1 MSSSRSRSR
10 TASRSRSLSRR
21 SRSSSRSVS
30 RSVSRDLYRQ
40 DRIIPE
46 AGLAK
51 ALEDQQR
58 SIYELLQDHK
68 REVDSKLQTKTTKFY
83 KKNIEKQYE
92 VVQDVKL
99 DVKKAIDSA
108 RKKDYKKVKKIL
120 KNLKSKLQEQEEN
133 LLIADRSSNGWLTVA
148 RLRNQE
154 KLSSKLLKEVEKID
168 TDLNRSRHGKT
179 FKNYKKMEQQ
189 DRGFDGSVQ
198 TTRPPKRKA
207 PEEAIKEAAGQTRT
221 GACQHCQGQN
231 HFYRECPKFW
241 EKVIEARTQKN

>member
-1 MSSSRSRSR
+1 M
-10 TASRSRSLSRR
+10 
-21 SRSSSRSVS
+21 
-30 RSVSRDLYRQ
+30 SRDWYRQ

-51 ALEDQQR
+51 ALEDQQH

-120 KNLKSKLQEQEEN
+120 KNLKLADEYIGRKCDVFTS
-133 LLIADRSSNGWLTVA
+133 LITTITVF
-148 RLRNQE
+148 
-154 KLSSKLLKEVEKID
+154 IM
-168 TDLNRSRHGKT
+168 NRSRS
-179 FKNYKKMEQQ
+179 FIRLE
-189 DRGFDGSVQ
+189 
-198 TTRPPKRKA
+198 
-207 PEEAIKEAAGQTRT
+207 
-221 GACQHCQGQN
+221 
-231 HFYRECPKFW
+231 
-241 EKVIEARTQKN
+241 